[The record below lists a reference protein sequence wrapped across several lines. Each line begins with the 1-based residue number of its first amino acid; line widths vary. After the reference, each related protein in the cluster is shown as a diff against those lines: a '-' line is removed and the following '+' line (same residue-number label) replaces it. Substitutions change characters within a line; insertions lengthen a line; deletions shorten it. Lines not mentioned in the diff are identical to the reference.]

1 VRRPPRPPR
10 CAPAGAAEIPWTSNT
25 VRGGGA
31 YDALGRFVERDR
43 DRPFKATWPRDE
55 HPDAARERARG
66 DPGFVRPSVA
76 LSGGGNGRLD
86 ALPAGGGDSLA
97 GGCGQGHGVRIAGHA
112 GGRKTRLYRTEARLA
127 RQVDNACWNAG
138 FARRSRSVY
147 LLLKCLG
154 ELRWR
159 RPHVGP
165 WRRPVLEPHYQP
177 LLYGRRVPPIF
188 PAKKFPWPSANLRR
202 TARIAQRYHGGLIVA
217 GER

>member
-1 VRRPPRPPR
+1 MVDCFGRWVHDRFRPVKRRRAMQECNPPRDSWTPPR
-10 CAPAGAAEIPWTSNT
+10 KGSAAI
-25 VRGGGA
+25 
-31 YDALGRFVERDR
+31 
-43 DRPFKATWPRDE
+43 
-55 HPDAARERARG
+55 
-66 DPGFVRPSVA
+66 PGFIRLGEA
-76 LSGGGNGRLD
+76 LSGGGNGCPD

-112 GGRKTRLYRTEARLA
+112 GGPKTRLYRTEARLA
-127 RQVDNACWNAG
+127 RQVDDACWNAG